1 MEMIERH
8 ALGAQLELG
17 SLFDAINRS
26 SLEDF
31 KLWKC
36 EDVQNQQE
44 ILEKPIFSVKFSSSL
59 DEARENF
66 GIDKEALL
74 GIEIGHFKLHASA
87 QHLEDN
93 FTETNE
99 ARVDI
104 TCMKTNQT
112 RTISLESI
120 KLLNF
125 DEDVIQ
131 KCPQATHFVVEVT
144 EGVIGNI
151 SIVKKCS
158 SVRET
163 KIWAESLSRILARF
177 VSIPSPDAEAAVEWE
192 IPEKFKSEDFE
203 FRIGDAIDGQVKT
216 FKDVL
221 DVLAAFPCNL
231 KPMNNTLYAKLMP
244 VSFLDSTSG
253 RKSRELDESLVTKVH
268 NTLKKAKLA
277 SVSMIDLEN
286 MGVLPFFPK
295 IQSQI
300 MKFREELE
308 ICDGLYRENVKKVLF
323 LLKDGVVDDKH
334 LMAQLEKTV
343 RQITKQSAIGCQ
355 FVSAKCKECKILFE
369 LIEQLESYGF
379 NNALKDSKD
388 VKSSVQQP
396 DSVELVLNLCGHGLG
411 DTQHRLQSQLKSI
424 SLDGSESSGEN
435 EVSGSDDDESIEWF
449 EDDRIVSFLQ
459 QSAKDMREVE
469 KNNNLRGKLDIKY
482 TFGAIAKAFPPMGI
496 GKPRKTCLGD
506 IIMVLDDENYTVS
519 GYFPKPPCDLQ
530 VAVSGQTLSIAW
542 DVEPNNVLP
551 CIAFLIRCRPRGN
564 AELDSFDNYYGD
576 NEVWD
581 YHTIDCKVNTSTIDK
596 YLDGNLNSNTEF
608 EIQIATETKIGFTNF
623 CNSVITRTHKK
634 PSVAASLIDFYLNNT
649 SMCNPKQNTSFPR
662 ASEEQP
668 WETVGG
674 KKPWDLTD
682 DTLFLGFETSVVRRC
697 STRDY
702 FNELAVLIVDVVPE
716 YAPEILA
723 AEPTDDNARM
733 IMFVGETGSGKT
745 TQINAFI
752 SFLLGGELSDSH
764 RILLI
769 DDRNLDQ
776 TKSIT
781 RYITVYRIRPLAESF
796 NNNTFYIID
805 TPGYGDTQSLH
816 TGLDRDKF
824 ITASME
830 VMFNTLPKMNTIV
843 LTSKSG
849 LTRASLGIT
858 AAVTNIFQLFAKN
871 VRHCLRTILTFSDAG
886 VSPAIQ
892 VLNSLDW
899 PSDRASL
906 VEVNNSAFRI
916 ADADNYKVRSCWK
929 LSMEGQQEVLRML
942 GSIDPVP
949 TAQSA
954 QVTHDRISL
963 SDTCT
968 IVEKKVFQTATE
980 TANLLLN
987 LDAISKAIG
996 ASAGEKVPV
1005 KKIDVV
1011 QKDVK
1016 PGKFTTLC
1024 VECNHTCHEICSR
1037 KDDNDKQN
1045 CAAMDGGQNNAH
1057 CRVCP
1062 KKCFWKNHKN
1072 ASFILVPVERT
1083 EYVVPDDLIKQW
1095 NSTTNSLEGAALDAM
1110 AKFIGLQDTLTSLID
1125 DLVAI
1130 TEKLKHQSLKH
1141 NPSALL
1147 NYLKTLVKTAKAQ
1160 GASPEQ
1166 LEALTAAQNAMLV
1179 QDNIARG
1186 NLRGFNESQ
1195 VLSQVVEEV
1204 KEELERRNRLSH
1216 MDRAAEEKRPCKLYN
1231 QLLQKLPGEVQL
1243 KAPPK
1248 LREKSK
1254 LPLVGSDG
1262 ALFPENLRAIVQLL
1276 KVILK
1281 TGSVT
1286 AVHSECV
1293 TD

>member
-8 ALGAQLELG
+8 ALGAQLEIG
-17 SLFDAINRS
+17 SLFDATNRFA
-26 SLEDF
+26 LEGF
-31 KLWKC
+31 NLWKW
-36 EDVQNQQE
+36 EDIQNIQE
-44 ILEKPIFSVKFSSSL
+44 ILETPIFSVKFSSSL

-74 GIEIGHFKLHASA
+74 GIEIGHFKLDACA
-87 QHLEDN
+87 KHLEDN
-93 FTETNE
+93 FTEADE

-104 TCMKTNQT
+104 TCIQINRK
-112 RTISLESI
+112 RSIPLEII
-120 KLLNF
+120 KSVNF
-125 DEDVIQ
+125 EKDVVQ
-131 KCPQATHFVVEVT
+131 KCPQATHFVAEVT

-151 SIVKKCS
+151 SVVKKCS
-158 SVRET
+158 SLMEKKT
-163 KIWAESLSRILARF
+163 WAESLSETLRHFA
-177 VSIPSPDAEAAVEWE
+177 SIPSKAAVECE
-192 IPEKFKSEDFE
+192 ILEKLKNEGLQ

-221 DVLAAFPCNL
+221 DVLKGFPYNL
-231 KPMNNTLYAKLMP
+231 KPMNNTLYAKLLP
-244 VSFLDSTSG
+244 ISFLDLPSG
-253 RKSRELDESLVTKVH
+253 RKLRELDESLLMKVH
-268 NTLKKAKLA
+268 ETLKQTKSATDLL
-277 SVSMIDLEN
+277 MDLEKLE
-286 MGVLPFFPK
+286 VLPFFPK
-295 IQSQI
+295 IRSQI
-300 MKFREELE
+300 MKFREEFEVCQELS
-308 ICDGLYRENVKKVLF
+308 RENVEKVF
-323 LLKDGVVDDKH
+323 PLLKDGAVDDKH
-334 LMAQLEKTV
+334 LVAELENTV
-343 RQITKQSAIGCQ
+343 RQMTKQNAIGDQ
-355 FVSAKCKECKILFE
+355 FISAKFKECKILFE
-369 LIEQLESYGF
+369 IIEQLESYGF

-396 DSVELVLNLCGHGLG
+396 DSVELVLNLCGNGLG
-411 DTQHRLQSQLKSI
+411 GAQHRLQSQLKSI

-459 QSAKDMREVE
+459 QSAKEMREIR
-469 KNNNLRGKLDIKY
+469 KNNKLRKKTDIKY
-482 TFGAIAKAFPPMGI
+482 SFGTVAKAFPPMGK
-496 GKPRKTCLGD
+496 GKMRKTYLGD
-506 IIMVLDDENYTVS
+506 IILVVAGKNYTVS
-519 GYFPKPPCDLQ
+519 GYFPQPPYDIQ
-530 VAVSGQTLSIAW
+530 VTVSEQTFSVSWNI
-542 DVEPNNVLP
+542 ETNNVLP
-551 CIAFLIRCRPRGN
+551 CIAFLMRCRPRGN
-564 AELDSFDNYYGD
+564 IELDSFDNNYGD

-581 YHTIDCKVNTSTIDK
+581 YHRIDCKVHTFTIDE
-596 YLDGNLNSNTEF
+596 YLDGSMNSNTEF
-608 EIQIATETKIGFTNF
+608 ELQLATETKVGFSHF
-623 CNSVITRTHKK
+623 CNSVIARTHKK
-634 PSVAASLIDFYLNNT
+634 PSVAAALIDFYINNT
-649 SMCNPKQNTSFPR
+649 SKCNPIRTTSFSR
-662 ASEEQP
+662 GQQP
-668 WETVGG
+668 WESVGG
-674 KKPWDLTD
+674 KKPWDLTE
-682 DTLFLGFETSVVRRC
+682 DTLFLGFKTSVFRTC
-697 STRDY
+697 STGDY
-702 FNELAVLIVDVVPE
+702 FDELAVLIVDVVPE
-716 YAPEILA
+716 YAPEIPA

-769 DDRNLDQ
+769 DDRNLDR

-805 TPGYGDTQSLH
+805 TPGYGDTESLH

-849 LTRASLGIT
+849 LTRASVGIT

-871 VRHCLRTILTFSDAG
+871 VRQCLRTILTFSDVG
-886 VSPAIQ
+886 TSPAIE
-892 VLNSLDW
+892 VLNSLGW
-899 PSDRASL
+899 PSDSASL

-916 ADADNYKVRSCWK
+916 TGAGNYKDPKVRSWWK

-942 GSIDPVP
+942 ESMDPVP

-980 TANLLLN
+980 AANLLLN

-996 ASAGEKVPV
+996 ASPGEKVPV

-1011 QKDVK
+1011 QKNVK

-1024 VECNHTCHEICSR
+1024 IYCNHTCHEVCIY
-1037 KDDNDKQN
+1037 KDDDDKQR
-1045 CAAMDGGQNNAH
+1045 CAAMDGRVNNAH
-1057 CRVCP
+1057 CTVCP
-1062 KKCFWKNHKN
+1062 KRCVWRKHKN

-1083 EYVVPDDLIKQW
+1083 EYVVPNDLIKQW
-1095 NSTTNSLEGAALDAM
+1095 NSTTNSLEGATLDAM
-1110 AKFIGLQDTLTSLID
+1110 ARFIELQEALKSLID

-1130 TEKLKHQSLKH
+1130 TEKLKRQSLKH

-1160 GASPEQ
+1160 GASPDQ
-1166 LEALTAAQNAMLV
+1166 LAALNAAKNAMLV

-1186 NLRGFNESQ
+1186 NSRGFNESQ
-1195 VLSQVVEEV
+1195 VLSQVVEKV
-1204 KEELERRNRLSH
+1204 KKELERRNCLSP
-1216 MDRAAEEKRPCKLYN
+1216 MDRAAEEERPCKLYN
-1231 QLLQKLPGEVQL
+1231 QLLEKLPWEIQL

-1248 LREKSK
+1248 LQEKSK